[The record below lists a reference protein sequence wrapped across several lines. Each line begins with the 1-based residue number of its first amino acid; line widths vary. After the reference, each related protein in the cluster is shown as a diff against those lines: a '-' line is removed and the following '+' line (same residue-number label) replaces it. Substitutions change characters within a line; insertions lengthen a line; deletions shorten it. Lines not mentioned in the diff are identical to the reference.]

1 MNRNAVRVEFKI
13 DAGKEQYPYTH
24 PAIYQYIGCATLTPN
39 KGGHH
44 LKAAQ
49 FPAARY
55 VHASVKPGDKEAP
68 VVLVA
73 FSATMVRKF
82 SLKACMI

>member
-13 DAGKEQYPYTH
+13 DAGKEQYPYTN
-24 PAIYQYIGCATLTPN
+24 PAIYKYIACAHMTHNT
-39 KGGHH
+39 GGQFF
-44 LKAAQ
+44 KAAL

-73 FSATMVRKF
+73 FSATMVRIF
-82 SLKACMI
+82 SLMLA